1 MNKIFII
8 SLIINCFLF
17 SNTNWEVLRDKD
29 VLIKAFI
36 GDYPHCRAELLINYP
51 MDRVLD
57 VIEDVGNYKSF
68 FSSIVIS
75 DINEFN
81 EVRLAINMP
90 FPFTDR
96 DYTVKFKRLEDNN
109 SISYLYEPIITQS
122 FPEDRKYIRLID
134 ARGGWTLVSIDNNS
148 TLVMYDWNGD
158 MRGNFPSWAYNKAW
172 IRQGSEIMLDLRE
185 EINKRN
191 AK

>member
-1 MNKIFII
+1 MNSAII
-8 SLIINCFLF
+8 ILLITNFFLF
-17 SNTNWEVLRDKD
+17 ANSDWEVLKDKE
-29 VLIKAFI
+29 VLIKVLKS
-36 GDYPHCRAELLINYP
+36 DYPHCRTELVINHP
-51 MDRVLD
+51 MNRVLD

-109 SISYLYEPIITQS
+109 SISYLYEPILTQS

-134 ARGGWTLVSIDNNS
+134 ARGGWTLVSVDNNS

-158 MRGNFPSWAYNKAW
+158 MRGDFPNWAYNKAW
-172 IRQGSEIMLDLRE
+172 IRQGSEIMLDLRK

-191 AK
+191 SK

>member
-1 MNKIFII
+1 MNSAII
-8 SLIINCFLF
+8 ILLITNFFLF
-17 SNTNWEVLRDKD
+17 ANSDWEVLKDKE
-29 VLIKAFI
+29 VLIKVLKSE
-36 GDYPHCRAELLINYP
+36 YPHCRTELAINHP
-51 MDRVLD
+51 MNRVLD

-96 DYTVKFKRLEDNN
+96 DYTVKFERLEDNN

-134 ARGGWTLVSIDNNS
+134 ARGGWTLVSVDNNS

-158 MRGNFPSWAYNKAW
+158 MRGNFPNWAYSQAW
-172 IRQGSEIMLDLRE
+172 IRQGREIMLDLRE

-191 AK
+191 SQ

>member
-1 MNKIFII
+1 MNSAII
-8 SLIINCFLF
+8 ILLITNFFLF
-17 SNTNWEVLRDKD
+17 ANSDWEVLKDKE
-29 VLIKAFI
+29 VLIKVLKS
-36 GDYPHCRAELLINYP
+36 DYPHCRTELVINHP
-51 MDRVLD
+51 MNRVLD

-134 ARGGWTLVSIDNNS
+134 ARGGWTLVSADNNS

-158 MRGNFPSWAYNKAW
+158 MRGNFPNWAYSQAW
-172 IRQGSEIMLDLRE
+172 IRQGREIMLDLRE

-191 AK
+191 SK